1 MQTLKTSETSQ
12 QVILREV
19 NNSTHILQSKKDLYF
34 KKGEDPLNSVN
45 TSKYFYFVMSGKIK
59 IYNIDFESSKEQ
71 TLYLLSYGDMFDVV
85 SLLDGNPN
93 NYLSKVLEDTHL
105 VQVPLADV
113 EEMILKN
120 EQFRQYFYSYVAS
133 RLKSIEELATSFSF
147 YDVYQRVLQLFIRFT
162 ENRDGFAKLKTID
175 NLTHEDIAS
184 MVGTTRKVVNRS
196 LQKLK
201 KDGIIEVS
209 RKNIQIKNF
218 EKLLEQL
225 PFSLKP

>member
-19 NNSTHILQSKKDLYF
+19 NNSAHILQSKKDLYF